1 MLSPHSIPTCTDA
14 IPPQYWIASTV
25 LMLFLHSTDAI
36 PQQYCGYPLQYW
48 IASTVLT
55 LSPTCTAAIP
65 SQYWTASAV
74 LMIFL
79 RSADAIPPQ
88 CLCYSPQYWCY
99 PPHVLILSPHST
111 EQLPQY
117 WTASAVLNRRYTGW
131 SGHNKLADCIEIGNG
146 KSSIKKRIFIGVQ
159 KVFLWVLSEAQN
171 HFILETFLLI
181 WTSGFV
187 GKVVKFWFLTISLQ
201 TKNTFFI
208 NPIWHSL
215 FETSVTGEGGGGGR

>member
-1 MLSPHSIPTCTDA
+1 MLPPQYSHMYWCYPSTVLNSLHSTNA
-14 IPPQYWIASTV
+14 IPPQYLCYPPHV
-25 LMLFLHSTDAI
+25 LMLSLSSTAAI
-36 PQQYCGYPLQYW
+36 PLQYW

-74 LMIFL
+74 LLIFL

-146 KSSIKKRIFIGVQ
+146 KSSIKKRIFYRGSESFPLSFVRSSESFHSGN
-159 KVFLWVLSEAQN
+159 FLIN
-171 HFILETFLLI
+171 MD
-181 WTSGFV
+181 
-187 GKVVKFWFLTISLQ
+187 FWFCWKS
-201 TKNTFFI
+201 
-208 NPIWHSL
+208 S
-215 FETSVTGEGGGGGR
+215 